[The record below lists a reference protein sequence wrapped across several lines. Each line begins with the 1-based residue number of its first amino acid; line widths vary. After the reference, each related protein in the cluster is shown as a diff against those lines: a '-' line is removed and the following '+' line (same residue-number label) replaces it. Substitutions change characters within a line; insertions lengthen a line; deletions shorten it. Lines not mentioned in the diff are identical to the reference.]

1 MKRTNGQYW
10 ISVVVVMV
18 AVMAL
23 MLPAAAFSGDPEKL
37 QTRDPLKLKDGS
49 CLDDALATSVAD
61 MGDQTQ
67 DRLQDGSCDDDCDGE
82 PDQDRVRAGKNWE

>member
-10 ISVVVVMV
+10 ISVFVVMV

-23 MLPAAAFSGDPEKL
+23 MLPAAAFSDGQDKL
-37 QTRDPLKLKDGS
+37 QIKAQDQLKDGS
-49 CLDDALATSVAD
+49 CRDDALATSVAD

-67 DRLQDGSCDDDCDGE
+67 DRLQDGSCDDDCDGDQ
-82 PDQDRVRAGKNWE
+82 DQDRERKNWE